1 MPTTTRVR
9 AAAALAVALLAAA
22 AAGAASPPAGAAP
35 AASACTRGWKPSLKV
50 KRGWFTSLAVVS
62 AKDVWA
68 VGWVGEQTTTSKGVV
83 RGQYPLYAHWNGRR
97 WSTRIGAQPGTL
109 QDVAAVGPN
118 DIWAVGSRH
127 GKSLI
132 VHYDGHTWTR
142 APGTSSGP
150 VLSSVTAVGASNV
163 WAVGEVSALHYD
175 GTRWAS
181 APRPGTGLT
190 TVGVI
195 GGAVWTAGFSSWRWN
210 GSGWT
215 QVSRATNGLAT
226 GLSGAGGGGWLV
238 TSYPAYIE
246 RWDGRR
252 WSRATGPAA
261 LSSAELTA
269 VAATSSRNAWA
280 VGKGARTAISLHWDG
295 RAWTVVNAAAA
306 GRQLTSVAI
315 GAGGGVWAAGFLGRP
330 AQASHRTG
338 VVARYVC
345 G

>member
-1 MPTTTRVR
+1 MRTTTRAG
-9 AAAALAVALLAAA
+9 AAAALAATLLAAA
-22 AAGAASPPAGAAP
+22 AGTASPPAGATT
-35 AASACTRGWKPSLKV
+35 AASACTRGWKPSLRV

-62 AKDVWA
+62 ATDVWA

-109 QDVAAVGPN
+109 QDVAAIGP
-118 DIWAVGSRH
+118 DDLWAVGSRH
-127 GKSLI
+127 GRALI

-150 VLSSVTAVGASNV
+150 VLSSVTAVGRANV
-163 WAVGEVSALHYD
+163 WAVGEVSALRYNGAH
-175 GTRWAS
+175 WAS
-181 APRPGTGLT
+181 TPRPGTGLT

-195 GGAVWTAGFSSWRWN
+195 GGAVWTAGFSSWRWS

-215 QVSRATNGLAT
+215 QVARATNGLAT
-226 GLSGAGGGGWLV
+226 GLAGAGAVGWLV

-246 RWDGRR
+246 RWNGSR
-252 WSRATGPAA
+252 WKRVTGPAA
-261 LSSAELTA
+261 LAGAELTA
-269 VAATSSRNAWA
+269 VAAASPRDVWA
-280 VGKGARTAISLHWDG
+280 VGKGARTALSLHWNG
-295 RAWTVVNAAAA
+295 RTWTVVNAAAT